1 MIKYAMK
8 ILIKKRSLG
17 FLLGMVFIIS
27 LIMLNLVS
35 QVGTLVDANL
45 EYGFKEYRPH
55 SVYRVM
61 LDFGRNSTNLT
72 EELRT
77 AIEDLRAETSNNSTE
92 SGVLIAFSWSLLK
105 PVRIDNHTVNVVVY
119 LFETPKDLRAFGFG
133 GNFSSSS
140 IVLLKERLNGNI
152 SAGDVISRVFN
163 GSVELRK
170 AYGIFKEYP
179 LLENKEVEYVQ
190 VAAPLREW
198 AVNACIRRGNSLLIN
213 SSGYVLPVY
222 IAVNFRSIHRDPSVL
237 EKALKKEIP
246 DRIINSTVKFYQEER
261 CRNRP
266 MIVFG
271 DDWAYLNGT
280 WLSITPKE
288 LEYKLSQILL
298 ENRKKWC
305 MMGKLIGPELEK
317 SDILTIVK
325 NSGSQTLKF
334 FGLFGGLLVVFY
346 LPLFLMLIYSGA
358 SMFSDLRKDLE
369 VLSLRGI
376 SSKVTLIQKTAVFLL
391 TIGVSLA
398 AYRIF
403 EETTGR
409 GLPVSAELA
418 VVILVLVSVAIS
430 DRAAS
435 FNLSSKVIASAIAFM
450 GVLIALGYAR
460 INETVLLARGY
471 GGLSI
476 FLAMLTALIPLLGLF
491 VGSLFQRMCVWGL
504 SLLERP
510 FDTRYYF
517 RWLKNYG
524 QVITFSAYSL
534 SIALIPRITS
544 IHRVLEEIY
553 RNEYLAVVGYPETV
567 SLDIFG
573 RYLSALG
580 TWFALFGLL
589 SIAVLAALSF
599 RQYLRISLYSGIR
612 GMEKT
617 EVRRSF
623 LKFMTSQLIF
633 VVVLS
638 LLITAFLVAFV
649 DAYIGLVYTRAEI
662 TFTGGKFIVE
672 SLFRPPHIWG
682 W

>member
-1 MIKYAMK
+1 VIRHALK
-8 ILIKKRSLG
+8 ILLKKKSLG

-27 LIMLNLVS
+27 LIVLNLVS

-55 SVYRVM
+55 SVYRIM

-77 AIEDLRAETSNNSTE
+77 AIEDLREGTSNNSTE

-105 PVRIDNHTVNVVVY
+105 PVRMGNHTVNVVVY
-119 LFETPKDLRAFGFG
+119 LFETPEDLREFGFG

-163 GSVELRK
+163 GSVELKK
-170 AYGIFKEYP
+170 AYGIFKGYP

-198 AVNACIRRGNSLLIN
+198 AVNACIRRGNSILIN
-213 SSGYVLPVY
+213 SSSYVLPIY
-222 IAVNFRSIHRDPSVL
+222 IAVNFRSVHRDPGVL
-237 EKALKKEIP
+237 EKTLKKEIP

-271 DDWAYLNGT
+271 DDWAYVNGT
-280 WLSITPKE
+280 WLSTTPKE
-288 LEYKLSQILL
+288 LEYKLSQTLL
-298 ENRKKWC
+298 ENRGKWC
-305 MMGKLIGPELEK
+305 TMGKLIGPELEGW
-317 SDILTIVK
+317 DILTIVK

-334 FGLFGGLLVVFY
+334 FGLFGGLLVTFY

-376 SSKVTLIQKTAVFLL
+376 GSKVTLIQKTTVFLL
-391 TIGVSLA
+391 TIGVSVA

-418 VVILVLVSVAIS
+418 VVLLVLVSVAIS

-435 FNLSSKVIASAIAFM
+435 FNLPSKVIASAIALM
-450 GVLIALGYAR
+450 GVIIALGYAR

-491 VGSLFQRMCVWGL
+491 VGPLFQRACVRGL

-510 FDTRYYF
+510 FDTRHYF

-524 QVITFSAYSL
+524 PVITFSAYSL

-553 RNEYLAVVGYPETV
+553 RNEYLAVVGYSETV
-567 SLDIFG
+567 SLDILG
-573 RYLSALG
+573 RYLSTLG

-599 RQYLRISLYSGIR
+599 RRYLRIGLYSGIR
-612 GMEKT
+612 GIDKK

-623 LKFMTSQLIF
+623 LKFMASQLIF
-633 VVVLS
+633 VVVLT

-662 TFTGGKFIVE
+662 AFTGGRFIVE